1 MGLETRERVYDS
13 ISEPVTLEKS
23 EQKLSFMTQDRE
35 QVRVWGKSQYPIL
48 WGSELF
54 LDHQW
59 LVKYMQ
65 RGNFLIYFIFFIL

>member
-35 QVRVWGKSQYPIL
+35 QVRVWEKAQYPIL

-54 LDHQW
+54 SDHQW

-65 RGNFLIYFIFFIL
+65 RGNL